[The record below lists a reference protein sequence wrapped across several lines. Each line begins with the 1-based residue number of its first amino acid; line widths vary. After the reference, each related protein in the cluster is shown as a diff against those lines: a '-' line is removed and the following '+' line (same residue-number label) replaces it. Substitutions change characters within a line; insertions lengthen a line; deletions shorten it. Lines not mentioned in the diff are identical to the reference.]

1 MIADVCDED
10 ELQTEKRREGAYCAV
25 NSVAGRV
32 MQIGLVLVGG
42 FLPRLAG
49 YTSANIPLTPELL
62 ERMKW
67 MLIGIQFAGVFT
79 AGIILWFF
87 PITRARAAKTRA
99 DLDIRQA
106 VMQPIQPPV
115 C

>member
-1 MIADVCDED
+1 MPCTSLMFGSMIADVCDED

-62 ERMKW
+62 GKRHAYCLLTE
-67 MLIGIQFAGVFT
+67 F
-79 AGIILWFF
+79 
-87 PITRARAAKTRA
+87 
-99 DLDIRQA
+99 
-106 VMQPIQPPV
+106 
-115 C
+115 